1 MTELDK
7 LAGQLRAL
15 ARPGIEVERDGE
27 RLVFQVVTRT
37 PPRAILWRCS
47 GTVQEPLEANARA
60 VLLAFNTFNDRAAT
74 LVAEGR
80 ARRMPPAEISQAIF
94 AQAVMMNPHD
104 LIDRLAMTVDAV
116 EADEQHWQ
124 RA

>member
-1 MTELDK
+1 MSDVDK
-7 LAGQLRAL
+7 LVAQLRAL

-37 PPRAILWRCS
+37 PPREILWRCS
-47 GTVQEPLEANARA
+47 GALQVPLEQGARQ
-60 VLLAFNTFNDRAAT
+60 LIRAFDAFNDRAAT

-80 ARRMPPAEISQAIF
+80 AHGMSPAEISQSIF
-94 AQAVMMNPHD
+94 AQGVMMNPHD
-104 LIDRLAMTVDAV
+104 LVNVLAMTVDAV
-116 EADEQHWQ
+116 EADEQRWQ

>member
-1 MTELDK
+1 MTDLDK

-37 PPRAILWRCS
+37 PPRVILWRCS
-47 GTVQEPLEANARA
+47 GTVQAPLEASARS

-80 ARRMPPAEISQAIF
+80 ARHMPPAEISQAIF

-104 LIDRLAMTVDAV
+104 LVDLLAMTVDAV